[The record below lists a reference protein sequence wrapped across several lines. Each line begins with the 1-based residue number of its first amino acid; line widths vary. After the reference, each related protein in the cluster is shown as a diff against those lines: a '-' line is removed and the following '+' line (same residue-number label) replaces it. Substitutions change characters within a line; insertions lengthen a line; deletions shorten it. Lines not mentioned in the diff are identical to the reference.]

1 MWWNSARRLVNDN
14 LWIIYVCES
23 VLHIWWTKKGSAC
36 SKKKKT
42 NNMQHKQKEN
52 KC

>member
-1 MWWNSARRLVNDN
+1 MLVKVSC
-14 LWIIYVCES
+14 IFAEQ
-23 VLHIWWTKKGSAC
+23 KKGSAC

-52 KC
+52 KL